1 MASVKPIGLGY
12 TNAEQKVS
20 AGHSRTVFYEIA
32 VGPHEW
38 DFSGS
43 RQPMVFMHVF
53 ISPSSHNESGYL
65 KDIKEYLS
73 RS

>member
-12 TNAEQKVS
+12 TDAEQKVP
-20 AGHSRTVFYEIA
+20 AGHSRMVRYGI
-32 VGPHEW
+32 VDSPHEW
-38 DFSGS
+38 IFSGS